1 MKHFR
6 RAASEKSGRRREANT
21 FEVNDRHNCKLFAA
35 MRRRRQR
42 RRSETMTNDG
52 CARCARALCARNRLC
67 VQLNMDELKF

>member
-6 RAASEKSGRRREANT
+6 RAASEKSGRRRGANA
-21 FEVNDRHNCKLFAA
+21 FEVNDRHNWKLFAA

-52 CARCARALCARNRLC
+52 WGAARGLCAPVIACAFN
-67 VQLNMDELKF
+67 